1 MPSGFS
7 VRAKSIDMDIA
18 QGIWPPAATPFR
30 ADLSIDF
37 DRYIT
42 HCRRLLADGAN
53 GLAVLGTTSEANSLD
68 LAERETVLERLVAAG
83 IAADRLLPG
92 TGATSLG
99 DAARLTG
106 HALGLGVRGVLLLP
120 PFYYKGVSDEGLF
133 TFVSALIERVG
144 SDRLRLYLYNFP
156 QMTGII
162 WSVALVG
169 RLRDAFPKTVVGL
182 KDSSGDVA
190 YMDRLLDSHPGFAV
204 FPSSE
209 ALLLVALRKGAA
221 GCISATANTHVIEI
235 RRLFDR
241 WRDGEAAAL
250 HERVSAVRRL
260 VQSYPLIPAVKAI
273 LAERDRASDWLRM
286 RPPLESLDSKSRGEL
301 LAGLAKLRDTAVP
314 A

>member
-1 MPSGFS
+1 
-7 VRAKSIDMDIA
+7 
-18 QGIWPPAATPFR
+18 
-30 ADLSIDF
+30 
-37 DRYIT
+37 
-42 HCRRLLADGAN
+42 
-53 GLAVLGTTSEANSLD
+53 
-68 LAERETVLERLVAAG
+68 
-83 IAADRLLPG
+83 
-92 TGATSLG
+92 
-99 DAARLTG
+99 
-106 HALGLGVRGVLLLP
+106 
-120 PFYYKGVSDEGLF
+120 
-133 TFVSALIERVG
+133 
-144 SDRLRLYLYNFP
+144 
-156 QMTGII
+156 
-162 WSVALVG
+162 
-169 RLRDAFPKTVVGL
+169 
-182 KDSSGDVA
+182 
-190 YMDRLLDSHPGFAV
+190 MDRLLDSHPGFAV

>member
-1 MPSGFS
+1 MN
-7 VRAKSIDMDIA
+7 IA

-37 DRYIT
+37 DRYIA
-42 HCRRLLADGAN
+42 HCRRLLADGAH

-68 LAERETVLERLVAAG
+68 LAEREAVLERLVGAG
-83 IAADRLLPG
+83 IVADRLLPG

-99 DAARLTG
+99 DATRLTK
-106 HALGLGVRGVLLLP
+106 HAIELGVRGVLLLP
-120 PFYYKGVSDEGLF
+120 PFYYKGVSNDGLF
-133 TFVSALIERVG
+133 AFVSGLIERVG
-144 SDRLRLYLYNFP
+144 SDRLKLYLYNFP
-156 QMTGII
+156 QMTGIV

-169 RLRDAFPKTVVGL
+169 RLHHAFPGTVVGL

-190 YMDRLLDSHPGFAV
+190 YLDKLLESYPGFAV

-209 ALLLVALRKGAA
+209 ALLLAALRKGAA
-221 GCISATANTHVIEI
+221 GCISATANTYVIEI
-235 RRLFDR
+235 HRLFDR
-241 WRDGEAAAL
+241 WREGDAAAL

-273 LAERDRASDWLRM
+273 LAERDNANDWLRV
-286 RPPLESLDSKSRGEL
+286 RPPLEPLDSKSRGEL
-301 LAGLAKLRDTAVP
+301 LAGLAKLRDTAVS

>member
-1 MPSGFS
+1 MN
-7 VRAKSIDMDIA
+7 IA

-37 DRYIT
+37 DRYIA
-42 HCRRLLADGAN
+42 HCRRLLADGAH

-68 LAERETVLERLVAAG
+68 LTEREAVLEQLVAAG
-83 IAADRLLPG
+83 IAADKLLPG

-99 DAARLTG
+99 DAARLTE

-120 PFYYKGVSDEGLF
+120 PFYYKGVSDDGLF
-133 TFVSALIERVG
+133 AFVSALIERVG
-144 SDRLRLYLYNFP
+144 SDRLKLYLYNFP
-156 QMTGII
+156 QMTGIV

-169 RLRDAFPKTVVGL
+169 RLRAAFPDNVVGL

-190 YMDRLLDSHPGFAV
+190 YLDKLLESYPGFAV

-209 ALLLVALRKGAA
+209 ALLLAALRKGAA
-221 GCISATANTHVIEI
+221 GCISATANTHVLEI

-241 WRDGEAAAL
+241 WRDSDAAML

-273 LAERDRASDWLRM
+273 LAARDKADDWLRV
-286 RPPLESLDSKSRGEL
+286 RPPLESLDSNSRGEL
-301 LAGLAKLRDTAVP
+301 LSALTKLQQTAVP

>member
-1 MPSGFS
+1 MN
-7 VRAKSIDMDIA
+7 IA
-18 QGIWPPAATPFR
+18 EGIWPPAATPFR

-37 DRYIT
+37 DRYIM
-42 HCRRLLADGAN
+42 HCRRLLTDGAH

-68 LAERETVLERLVAAG
+68 LTEREAVLERLVAAG
-83 IAADRLLPG
+83 IVADKLLPG

-120 PFYYKGVSDEGLF
+120 PFYYKGVSDDGLF
-133 TFVSALIERVG
+133 AFVSALIDRVG
-144 SDRLRLYLYNFP
+144 SGRLKLYLYNFP
-156 QMTGII
+156 QMTGIV

-169 RLRDAFPKTVVGL
+169 RLRAAYPDIVVGL

-190 YMDRLLDSHPGFAV
+190 YLDKLLESYPGFAV

-209 ALLLVALRKGAA
+209 ALLLAALRKGAA
-221 GCISATANTHVIEI
+221 GCISATANTHVLEI

-241 WRDGEAAAL
+241 WRESDASTL
-250 HERVSAVRRL
+250 HDRVSAVRRL

-273 LAERDRASDWLRM
+273 LAARDKADDWRRV
-286 RPPLESLDSKSRGEL
+286 RPPLEPLDSKGRGEL
-301 LAGLAKLRDTAVP
+301 LSALTKLQQTAVP